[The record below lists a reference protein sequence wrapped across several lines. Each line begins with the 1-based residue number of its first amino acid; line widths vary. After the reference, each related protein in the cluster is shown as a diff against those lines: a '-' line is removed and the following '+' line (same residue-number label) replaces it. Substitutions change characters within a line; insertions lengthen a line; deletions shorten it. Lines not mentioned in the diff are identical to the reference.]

1 MPKRLKKG
9 GGGEDRVQQRQDWRL
24 GSQIV
29 TNFNIKPKGT
39 RLVLIKFFN
48 LKKKNSKKFS
58 TIESSTNEWVAFQKC
73 IPESNLFIRPIKLAW
88 VPS

>member
-1 MPKRLKKG
+1 MEDAKKIKKK
-9 GGGEDRVQQRQDWRL
+9 GGEDRVQQRQDWRL

-58 TIESSTNEWVAFQKC
+58 TIESSTNE
-73 IPESNLFIRPIKLAW
+73 
-88 VPS
+88 